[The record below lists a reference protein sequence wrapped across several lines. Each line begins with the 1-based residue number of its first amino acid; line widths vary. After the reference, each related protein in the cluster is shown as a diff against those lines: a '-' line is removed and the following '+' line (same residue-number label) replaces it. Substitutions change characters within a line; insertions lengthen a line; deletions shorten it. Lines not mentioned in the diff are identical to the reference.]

1 MGKPKVR
8 GSRAARKTG
17 GGRKKRPAEESYSI
31 EDLLGKASDL
41 LDECQF
47 DAAEKFC
54 QRALELDQDNVTA
67 LEMSANLLLERGELE
82 RAKHCLGRAITVQ
95 PDSGH
100 TKYLTAGQLFSGATS
115 RELYTKAVELLSRP
129 GAENEDSETRPQ
141 LSTAYVALSELYM
154 SDLCDEPEAQTEAER
169 FIALATQVDPSNPE
183 SWQAEANYRLV
194 IQQFEEAKESL
205 RKSLELWLPQ
215 HSAFLETGEGSQTS
229 LTFNSRVATVQLCL
243 DLEMFDEATLI
254 AEGLI
259 EEDEEVVTPWY
270 LLGWLNYLR
279 EDPDYWGNVRHY
291 LSRAKQVQAKNPTDD
306 QEMISHIEEILAEVG
321 QEEVVEDPSDIT
333 ADIGLHDE
341 DQERLENVVNILDKD
356 CEPDGGETDS
366 QDKMES

>member
-1 MGKPKVR
+1 MTSH
-8 GSRAARKTG
+8 SRC
-17 GGRKKRPAEESYSI
+17 I
-31 EDLLGKASDL
+31 H
-41 LDECQF
+41 CQF
-47 DAAEKFC
+47 
-54 QRALELDQDNVTA
+54 ELVSNNATLFLCIPVT
-67 LEMSANLLLERGELE
+67 
-82 RAKHCLGRAITVQ
+82 
-95 PDSGH
+95 
-100 TKYLTAGQLFSGATS
+100 
-115 RELYTKAVELLSRP
+115 
-129 GAENEDSETRPQ
+129 
-141 LSTAYVALSELYM
+141 
-154 SDLCDEPEAQTEAER
+154 
-169 FIALATQVDPSNPE
+169 NPE

-194 IQQFEEAKESL
+194 TQQFDEAKESL

-291 LSRAKQVQAKNPTDD
+291 LTRAKEVQAKNPTDD

-321 QEEVVEDPSDIT
+321 QEEVVGDPSDST

-341 DQERLENVVNILDKD
+341 DQERLEKVVNILDKD
-356 CEPDGGETDS
+356 SEPESEDR
-366 QDKMES
+366 MES

>member
-8 GSRAARKTG
+8 GSRAVTRKTG
-17 GGRKKRPAEESYSI
+17 GGRKKRPAQESYSI
-31 EDLLGKASDL
+31 EDLLGRASDL

-54 QRALELDQDNVTA
+54 QRALELDQDNVAA
-67 LEMSANLLLERGELE
+67 LEMSANLLLERGEVE

-95 PDSGH
+95 PECGH

-115 RELYTKAVELLSRP
+115 RELYTKAVELLSKP
-129 GAENEDSETRPQ
+129 GLEETDTRPQ
-141 LSTAYVALSELYM
+141 LSSAYVALSELYM

-169 FIALATQVDPSNPE
+169 FISLATECDPSNPE
-183 SWQAEANYRLV
+183 TWQAEANYRLV
-194 IQQFEEAKESL
+194 TQQFPEAKESL

-215 HSAFLETGEGSQTS
+215 HSAFLETGDGSQTS

-243 DLEMFDEATLI
+243 DLEMFEEATQI

-291 LSRAKQVQAKNPTDD
+291 LTRAKQVQAKNPTDD

-321 QEEVVEDPSDIT
+321 QEEQEDPSDTT
-333 ADIGLHDE
+333 ADIDLHDE
-341 DQERLENVVNILDKD
+341 DQERLEKVVNILDKD
-356 CEPDGGETDS
+356 CDPDRGEAERDTD
-366 QDKMES
+366 DRMES

>member
-17 GGRKKRPAEESYSI
+17 GGRKKRAAEESYSI
-31 EDLLGKASDL
+31 EDLLAKASDL

-54 QRALELDQDNVTA
+54 QRALELDQDNVAA

-100 TKYLTAGQLFSGATS
+100 TKYLTAGQLFSGVTS
-115 RELYTKAVELLSRP
+115 RELYTKAVELLSRS
-129 GAENEDSETRPQ
+129 GLEESETRPQ
-141 LSTAYVALSELYM
+141 LSSAYVALSELYM

-169 FIALATQVDPSNPE
+169 FICLATQCDPTNPE

-194 IQQFEEAKESL
+194 TQQFDEAKESL

-291 LSRAKQVQAKNPTDD
+291 LTRAKEVQAKNPTDD

-321 QEEVVEDPSDIT
+321 QEEEVVEDPSDNT

-341 DQERLENVVNILDKD
+341 DQERLEKVVNILDKD
-356 CEPDGGETDS
+356 SEPESEDR
-366 QDKMES
+366 MES